1 MQNWIRR
8 AASAIAWRIR
18 CRRAALT
25 ARRDSWIV
33 LEAGSLRKLLVVC
46 YGNIYRSPYAAR
58 LLGDRLGP
66 TYEVRSCGFH
76 RVADRPSPPAH
87 VEMSLQSGVD
97 LRTHRSAILAVAD
110 LQWADAIVLMDR
122 HNWQA
127 LRKLGADPGK
137 LIWLGA
143 LDDGG
148 ADIADPYGKPDE
160 DARRLMHRV
169 HRCTEALAAA
179 ILARRN
185 SPPG

>member
-8 AASAIAWRIR
+8 AASAIAWRTR
-18 CRRAALT
+18 CWRAAL
-25 ARRDSWIV
+25 AAGRDSRAV
-33 LEAGSLRKLLVVC
+33 LETGSTKKLMVVC

-66 TYEVRSCGFH
+66 AFQVRSSGFH

-97 LRTHRSAILAVAD
+97 LRAHRSKFMTAGDI
-110 LQWADAIVLMDR
+110 QWADAIVLMDR

-127 LRKLGADPGK
+127 LRQLGADPGR

-143 LDDGG
+143 FDG
-148 ADIADPYGKPDE
+148 ATEIPDPYGLPPD
-160 DARRLMHRV
+160 DARRIMHRV
-169 HRCTEALAAA
+169 HRCTEALADAIRARQDSAA
-179 ILARRN
+179 
-185 SPPG
+185 G

>member
-8 AASAIAWRIR
+8 AASAIAWRMR
-18 CRRAALT
+18 CQRAALT
-25 ARRDSWIV
+25 AGRHSRAV
-33 LEAGSLRKLLVVC
+33 LESGSPRRLLVVC

-58 LLGDRLGP
+58 LLGDRLGSA
-66 TYEVRSCGFH
+66 YEVRSTGFH

-97 LRTHRSAILAVAD
+97 LRAHRSTIVTAAD

-122 HNWQA
+122 HHWQA
-127 LRKLGADPGK
+127 LRKLGADPEK

-143 LDDGG
+143 LDGG
-148 ADIADPYGKPDE
+148 AEIADPYGKPE
-160 DARRLMHRV
+160 VDARRLMHRV
-169 HRCTEALAAA
+169 HRCTEALAAV
-179 ILARRN
+179 ILARRT

>member
-1 MQNWIRR
+1 M
-8 AASAIAWRIR
+8 
-18 CRRAALT
+18 
-25 ARRDSWIV
+25 
-33 LEAGSLRKLLVVC
+33 VVC

-58 LLGDRLGP
+58 LLGDRLGSA
-66 TYEVRSCGFH
+66 YEVRSTGFH

-97 LRTHRSAILAVAD
+97 LRAHRSTIMTVD
-110 LQWADAIVLMDR
+110 DIQWADAIVLMDR

-143 LDDGG
+143 LDGG
-148 ADIADPYGKPDE
+148 AEIADPYGKPEE

-185 SPPG
+185 SSAG

>member
-18 CRRAALT
+18 CRLAALT
-25 ARRDSWIV
+25 AGRHSRAV
-33 LEAGSLRKLLVVC
+33 LEAGRPHRLLVVC

-66 TYEVRSCGFH
+66 VCQVRSRGFH
-76 RVADRPSPPAH
+76 RVADRPSPQAH
-87 VEMSLQSGVD
+87 VEMSLESGVD
-97 LRTHRSAILAVAD
+97 LRTHRSAILAAAD
-110 LQWADAIVLMDR
+110 LQWADAIMLMDR

-127 LRKLGADPGK
+127 LRKLGADPEK

-143 LDDGG
+143 LDGG
-148 ADIADPYGKPDE
+148 AEIADPYGKPDE

-179 ILARRN
+179 ILARRH

>member
-18 CRRAALT
+18 CWWAALWA
-25 ARRDSWIV
+25 ARHSRAV
-33 LEAGSLRKLLVVC
+33 LDAGSPRKFVVVC

-66 TYEVRSCGFH
+66 AFQVRSTGFH
-76 RVADRPSPPAH
+76 RVADRPSLPAH

-97 LRTHRSAILAVAD
+97 LRAHRSTIITVD
-110 LQWADAIVLMDR
+110 DIQWADAIVLMDR

-127 LRKLGADPGK
+127 LRQRGAEPAR

-143 LDDGG
+143 FDGG
-148 ADIADPYGKPDE
+148 GEIPDPYGRSSD
-160 DARRLMHRV
+160 DARRIMHRV
-169 HRCTEALAAA
+169 HRCTEALAAT
-179 ILARRN
+179 ILAGRN
-185 SPPG
+185 STAG